1 MQPVDDVREEDYEV
15 DTKEAFQVVIQEL
28 KSSLDRAREQ
38 GERAFK
44 DRHYAEAQIKAQA
57 AEQIEKDF
65 QALTLAHEHWKKHWS
80 DIALKE
86 REPLRVPKVRVG
98 RSPKGAR
105 TPEKAFR
112 LPLLQALVEMNGRG
126 NVRYVLD
133 QVGKLMEGNLKLIDF
148 EVIESAHEIR
158 WRNTAKWERSRMVKE
173 GLLRSDSPIG
183 TWEITDEGRRVL
195 KESRYKQ

>member
-1 MQPVDDVREEDYEV
+1 M

-28 KSSLDRAREQ
+28 KSSLERAREQ

-44 DRHYAEAQIKAQA
+44 ERHYAEAQVKAQA

-65 QALTLAHEHWKKHWS
+65 QALMLAQEHWKKHWS
-80 DIALKE
+80 DVAPKE
-86 REPLRVPKVRVG
+86 RDPIRTTQVRVG

-105 TPEKAFR
+105 TQEKAFR
-112 LPLLQALVEMNGRG
+112 FPILQALVDMNGRG

-133 QVGKLMEGNLKLIDF
+133 KVGKLMEGKLKPIDF
-148 EVIESAHEIR
+148 EIIESANETR

-173 GLLRSDSPIG
+173 GLLKSNSPVG
-183 TWEITDEGRRVL
+183 TWEISEAGQQAL
-195 KESRYKQ
+195 KESKSV